1 DPAFLRS
8 ALAESLRLFLASPVR
23 LRKAT
28 KDVVLTSGRTIEVGE
43 TVGLLYRAANVDPRM
58 FGEDALDFNPHRVV
72 TEGSPWG
79 LAFGGGMHACLG
91 RPLVTGIASGEDV
104 TDGTMLIMTRKLLE
118 VGMELDVERPP
129 VRDAGTFYEAYSSL
143 PVVLTALS

>member
-1 DPAFLRS
+1 MFRPPAVMLMALLCLHATPGAQAPS
-8 ALAESLRLFLASPVR
+8 AAPGA
-23 LRKAT
+23 
-28 KDVVLTSGRTIEVGE
+28 
-43 TVGLLYRAANVDPRM
+43 VDPRL

-104 TDGTMLIMTRKLLE
+104 TDGTMLIMMRTLLA
-118 VGMELDVERPP
+118 VGMQLDREHPP
-129 VRDAGTFYEAYSSL
+129 VPDSGTFYEAYSSL
-143 PVVLTALS
+143 PVVLTELA